1 MICVQQIL
9 LQTIFKKELKNYEPD
24 DEKSYM
30 KPVEKE
36 PEEEDLDIA
45 TTIKSKKG
53 LGKMK
58 KRTGRIVIK
67 LQENFQQ

>member
-1 MICVQQIL
+1 
-9 LQTIFKKELKNYEPD
+9 
-24 DEKSYM
+24 M

-36 PEEEDLDIA
+36 PEEEDLDIT

-58 KRTGRIVIK
+58 KRTGPIVTK
-67 LQENFQQ
+67 LQENFQ

>member
-1 MICVQQIL
+1 
-9 LQTIFKKELKNYEPD
+9 
-24 DEKSYM
+24 M